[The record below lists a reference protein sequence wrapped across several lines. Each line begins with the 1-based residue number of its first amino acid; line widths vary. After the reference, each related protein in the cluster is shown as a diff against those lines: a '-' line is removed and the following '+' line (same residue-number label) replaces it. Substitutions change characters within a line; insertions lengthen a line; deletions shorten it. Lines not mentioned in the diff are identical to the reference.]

1 VTDRHEEPDKV
12 PSLLERESRGGD
24 VAEGGFAFQ
33 ESVVMSYV
41 PVWLAHEGFEEM
53 TQESMGDAE
62 AKFFVPGRPLARE
75 LVEVKN
81 HRVVPA
87 EFWKEVGRFRDLDEG
102 SPDTFHRFV
111 LVGKELGEDIKRLK
125 NGLERVRG
133 PHSFYDETPIETASF
148 AVYAEMV
155 IGMGHSK
162 DEARF
167 LFERVEIRDDLTT
180 DQVQWRGVFTGELFS
195 HFPEYEELPGRIVG
209 DVYEGLG
216 DLLRSLRNRSI
227 SRKEIER
234 RILGRVPVAKRP
246 PVRPVVVRTS
256 IGDEREEAGPEIRP
270 IRLDWK
276 DFYGGSGRFYPLPA
290 EWDDRL
296 IGELRQTKEWILR
309 HRSTRRV
316 RLIGNRRLSAA
327 LAVGAVFSAVAGFV
341 VEMEVR
347 GGQLWA
353 TDAYPTE
360 ETPSFPVSTSGEVFA
375 CERLVVSVGVMR
387 DISGAVEESLD
398 ALGLAGA
405 PTLHLHSDEAVR
417 SAEHA
422 NKAAKIL
429 KETIVEMLW
438 RCGGTRVELFFAG
451 PAFLAMALGHGVN
464 AVAPVRCHEWG
475 SGGSYVP
482 TCELPS

>member
-1 VTDRHEEPDKV
+1 VTDQREEPDKV

-24 VAEGGFAFQ
+24 VADGGLSFQ
-33 ESVVMSYV
+33 ESVMMSYV
-41 PVWLAHEGFEEM
+41 PTWLTHEGFEEM
-53 TQESMGDAE
+53 TRESMGDIE
-62 AKFFVPGRPLARE
+62 AKFFVPGRESARE
-75 LVEVKN
+75 LIEVKN
-81 HRVVPA
+81 HRILPA
-87 EFWKEVGRFRDLDEG
+87 EFWEEVGRFRDLDDG

-111 LVGKELGEDIKRLK
+111 LVGKELGEDVKRLK

-133 PHSFYDETPIETASF
+133 PHSFYEGTPIEETSF
-148 AVYAEMV
+148 AGYAEMIV
-155 IGMGHSK
+155 GMGHCE
-162 DEARF
+162 DDARF

-180 DQVQWRGVFTGELFS
+180 DEAQWRGVFTGELFS
-195 HFPEYEELPGRIVG
+195 HFPEYEELPGKIVG

-216 DLLRSLRNRSI
+216 DLLRSRRNRSI
-227 SRKEIER
+227 PRKEVER
-234 RILGRVPVAKRP
+234 RILGRVPVAIRP

-256 IGDEREEAGPEIRP
+256 ISDEKEEAGPEIRP

-276 DFYGGSGRFYPLPA
+276 DFSGGDGRSYPPPA

-316 RLIGNRRLSAA
+316 RLTGNRRHSAA
-327 LAVGAVFSAVAGFV
+327 LAVGAVFSAVTGFA

-360 ETPSFPVSTSGEVFA
+360 ETPNFPVSASGDVFA

-387 DISGAVEESLD
+387 DISDAVEESLD

-405 PTLHLHSDEAVR
+405 PTLHLHSNEAVR

-422 NKAAKIL
+422 NKAAKVL
-429 KETIVEMLW
+429 KDTIVETLW
-438 RCGGTRVELFFAG
+438 RSGGARVELFFAG

-464 AVAPVRCHEWG
+464 AVAPMRCHEWG
-475 SGGSYVP
+475 SDGSYVP